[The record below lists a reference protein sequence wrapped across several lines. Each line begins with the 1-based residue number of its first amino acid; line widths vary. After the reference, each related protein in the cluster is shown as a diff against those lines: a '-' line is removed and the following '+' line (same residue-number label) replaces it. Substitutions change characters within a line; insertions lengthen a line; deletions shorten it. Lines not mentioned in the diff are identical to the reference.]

1 MTAKTKKSHSKN
13 SNQLK
18 DVLRRGASHMRQNK
32 RLAALTI
39 VLFAGFGVGSL
50 LLANAAQI
58 KDENTVILS
67 NGQEIRLN
75 ESIRRLSRKLG
86 NDLVKLNDQQYEY
99 PGPGKD
105 VEVIIDTERNRV
117 VAIHLADAANTTL
130 EGNNTIGTTLT
141 DAARRNPKTQ
151 KAKGKLAELYPKN
164 LVIERSKALEYLLV
178 DTCQNP
184 NTAAVVSI
192 ALKGYEERVSQQ
204 LNSGECYGD

>member
-75 ESIRRLSRKLG
+75 ESTRRLSRKLG
-86 NDLVKLNDQQYEY
+86 NDLVKLNDSQYEY
-99 PGPGKD
+99 PGPGQD
-105 VEVIIDTERNRV
+105 VEVIIDVDRNRV
-117 VAIHLADAANTTL
+117 VAIHLAESANTTL
-130 EGNNTIGTTLT
+130 EGNNSVGVNLT
-141 DAARRNPKTQ
+141 DAARRSSKTRN
-151 KAKGKLAELYPKN
+151 AKGDIADLYPKN
-164 LVIERSKALEYLLV
+164 LVIERSKASEYLLV

-184 NTAAVVSI
+184 NTAGVVSI
-192 ALKGYEERVSQQ
+192 ALKGYEERVSRQW
-204 LNSGECYGD
+204 NAGECFDD